1 MKAAEL
7 VVRCL
12 EHEAVEFLFALPGE
26 ETLHLTDA
34 CNPDFVKLA
43 QSFGAGGMR
52 VTVPSDLWP
61 CLIEACAYDGPV
73 VIDCPVDYSE
83 NMKLTERLRAL
94 GNA

>member
-1 MKAAEL
+1 MKAVEL

-12 EHEAVEFLFALPGE
+12 ENEGVEFLFALPGE

-52 VTVPSDLWP
+52 VTSPIGPSALPDRGVCLRWP
-61 CLIEACAYDGPV
+61 G
-73 VIDCPVDYSE
+73 
-83 NMKLTERLRAL
+83 RH
-94 GNA
+94 